1 MSCKLINLKRRIFL
15 LASILL
21 VFITAIYGLEKTST
35 GEVVIK
41 NTVKQIK
48 PGLYECV
55 IYIEASRELLDNI
68 DGVQYTL
75 PSGYSNSK
83 QTSKIRDGRYPFSS
97 GPIITAEEV
106 VVNIKIDYKGPNN
119 AYLSYKLKIF
129 AR

>member
-35 GEVVIK
+35 EEVVIK

-97 GPIITAEEV
+97 GPIITTEEV

>member
-35 GEVVIK
+35 KEVVIK